1 MKKNFIKMNNNQN
14 ELSLGNFCRIVKE
27 LAQNKGF
34 ANQTEVFYTLFDVDD
49 VSDSTINNYCIGYRA
64 IGINFRQKYITYK
77 KQFLNGENVFDD
89 VILGL
94 ISILDGMVYS
104 KMNHDEL
111 LSKINNHLT
120 FKKLV
125 LELYNLSKNDTSVS
139 DEFSQKVYDE
149 ISSFNL
155 YDAHCELLIYIVLDK
170 K

>member
-1 MKKNFIKMNNNQN
+1 MNNNQN

-89 VILGL
+89 VIFGL

-125 LELYNLSKNDTSVS
+125 YALTEKRWYFIKRIACLSINLSFCLKDMVLFFRGKYFSVTSSNVP
-139 DEFSQKVYDE
+139 
-149 ISSFNL
+149 
-155 YDAHCELLIYIVLDK
+155 
-170 K
+170 